1 MRTRDITFSAPI
13 LTSGLDG
20 FPERLEFVSEARRV
34 VEAVRLPAIR
44 SHHAWLDACNR
55 LLLAEASGKIPHVE
69 LARIALNFA
78 VLLEQRG
85 EVRVRRYRRTDRAI
99 AA

>member
-1 MRTRDITFSAPI
+1 MRARDIMFSAPI

-20 FPERLEFVSEARRV
+20 FPERLETVAEARRV

-55 LLLAEASGKIPHVE
+55 LMLAEASGNIPHIE
-69 LARIALNFA
+69 SARIALNFA
-78 VLLEQRG
+78 ILLERRG
-85 EVRVRRYRRTDRAI
+85 DVRVRRDRPMGY
-99 AA
+99 AAAA